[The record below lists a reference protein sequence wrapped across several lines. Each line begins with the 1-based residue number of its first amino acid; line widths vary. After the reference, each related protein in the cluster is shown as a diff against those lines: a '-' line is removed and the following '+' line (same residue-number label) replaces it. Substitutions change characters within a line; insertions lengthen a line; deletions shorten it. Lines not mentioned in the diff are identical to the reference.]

1 MTVPSSRGELLRA
14 RRLIAVQALV
24 GVLGG
29 VVVAGLTT
37 VMVVLW
43 AQRQEAGRQVDT
55 VVATRST
62 SGAPAGSWVV
72 VQGPG
77 GRRETSGEVPA
88 SVNLARQRAKAT
100 EAGSGGGSGEAY
112 AGERE
117 YLTRAVL
124 RDGTLVVAGVDVS
137 AQEDERNRL
146 LAGFL
151 GATVLAGAVAALL
164 GSRLARRAV
173 GSWDEALAR
182 QERFVSDAS
191 HELRTPLSRLALRAR
206 LLGDGLRAGTPREA
220 LVDDARLLS
229 EEATVMGDLVDD
241 LLYAASLDARP
252 DVGEL
257 VDIGDVAREVVELE
271 QVRAA
276 DGGVRLSLRAL
287 AVPAVWG
294 VEGALRRAVGAL
306 VDNALRHAEHEVA
319 VVVEPE
325 GSQTVRVRVSD
336 DGPGIPAEQ
345 AQHLF
350 DRFYR
355 GAHDGRGF
363 GLGLALVRDVVD
375 NHGGSVVVE
384 PLTRGSCFTV
394 DLPARD
400 ARD

>member
-1 MTVPSSRGELLRA
+1 MTVPSSRVELLRA

-24 GVLGG
+24 GVLAG
-29 VVVAGLTT
+29 VLVAGLTT
-37 VMVVLW
+37 VLVVLW
-43 AQRQEAGRQVDT
+43 AQRQEAFRQVDT

-62 SGAPAGSWVV
+62 AGAPAGSWVV
-72 VQGPG
+72 VEGPD
-77 GRRETSGEVPA
+77 GRRQTSGELPA
-88 SVNLARQRAKAT
+88 SVNVAHQRAKAT
-100 EAGSGGGSGEAY
+100 RAGSGGDTGEAY

-146 LAGFL
+146 LAGLL
-151 GATVLAGAVAALL
+151 GSTVLAGAVAAWL

-206 LLGDGLRAGTPREA
+206 LLGDGLRAGTPRES

-241 LLYAASLDARP
+241 LLYAASLDTRP

-257 VDIGDVAREVVELE
+257 VDVGDVAREVVELE

-276 DGGVRLSLRAL
+276 HRDLRLTVQAL
-287 AVPAVWG
+287 DVPAVWG

-306 VDNALRHAEHEVA
+306 VDNAMRHAERAVS
-319 VVVEPE
+319 VVVEQS
-325 GSQTVRVRVSD
+325 GADTVRVRVTD

-345 AQHLF
+345 AEHLF

-355 GAHDGRGF
+355 GADDGRGF

-375 NHGGSVVVE
+375 NHGGSVVVQQLE
-384 PLTRGSCFTV
+384 RGSCFTV
-394 DLPARD
+394 VLPAR
-400 ARD
+400 AVPA

>member
-1 MTVPSSRGELLRA
+1 MTVPSSRGGLLRA

-37 VMVVLW
+37 VLVVLW
-43 AQRQEAGRQVDT
+43 AQRQETGRQVDT

-62 SGAPAGSWVV
+62 SGAPSGSWVV
-72 VQGPG
+72 VEGPDG
-77 GRRETSGEVPA
+77 HRKSTGEVPA
-88 SVNLARQRAKAT
+88 ALNLARQRAKAT
-100 EAGSGGGSGEAY
+100 AAGPGGGAGEVY

-117 YLTRAVL
+117 YRTRAAF

-146 LAGFL
+146 LAGLL
-151 GATVLAGAVAALL
+151 GSTVLAGAVAAWL

-206 LLGDGLRAGTPREA
+206 LLDDGLRAGTPREA

-257 VDIGDVAREVVELE
+257 VDIGEVAREVVELE

-276 DGGVRLSLRAL
+276 DRGLRLSLRAL

-294 VEGALRRAVGAL
+294 VEGALRRAIGAL
-306 VDNALRHAEHEVA
+306 VDNALRHAEHEVS
-319 VVVEPE
+319 VVVEPDGPE
-325 GSQTVRVRVSD
+325 TVRVHVSD

-355 GAHDGRGF
+355 GADDGRGF

-375 NHGGSVVVE
+375 NHGGSVEVQ

-394 DLPARD
+394 VLPGRRA
-400 ARD
+400 AG

>member
-1 MTVPSSRGELLRA
+1 
-14 RRLIAVQALV
+14 LIAMQALV

-37 VMVVLW
+37 VLVVLW

-55 VVATRST
+55 VVATRGT
-62 SGAPAGSWVV
+62 AAAPAGSWLVV
-72 VQGPG
+72 EHPD
-77 GRRETSGEVPA
+77 GRREAVGEVPA
-88 SVNLARQRAKAT
+88 GVNLAQQRATAT
-100 EAGSGGGSGEAY
+100 SAGSAGATGETY
-112 AGERE
+112 AGGRE
-117 YLTRAVL
+117 YLTRTVL

-151 GATVLAGAVAALL
+151 GSTVLAGAIAAWL

-173 GSWDEALAR
+173 GPWDEALAR

-191 HELRTPLSRLALRAR
+191 HELRTPLSRIALRAR
-206 LLGDGLRAGTPREA
+206 LLDAGLRAGTSRDS
-220 LVDDARLLS
+220 LVEDARLLS

-257 VDIGDVAREVVELE
+257 VDIGDVAREVVALE

-276 DGGVRLSLRAL
+276 ERGLRLSLRAGD
-287 AVPAVWG
+287 VPAVWG

-306 VDNALRHAEHEVA
+306 VDNALRHAEQEVS
-319 VVVEPE
+319 VVVEPHDPE
-325 GSQTVRVRVSD
+325 QVRVRVSD

-355 GAHDGRGF
+355 GADDGRGF

-375 NHGGSVVVE
+375 NHGGSVDVQ
-384 PLTRGSCFTV
+384 PLAHGSCFTV
-394 DLPARD
+394 VLPARD
-400 ARD
+400 AGG